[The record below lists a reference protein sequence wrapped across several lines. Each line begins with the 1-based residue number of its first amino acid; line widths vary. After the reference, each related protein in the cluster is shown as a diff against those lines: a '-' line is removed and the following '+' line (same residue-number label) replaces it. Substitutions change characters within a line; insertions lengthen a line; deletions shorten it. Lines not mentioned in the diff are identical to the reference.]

1 MYTYMYIC
9 YILYIYI
16 YLFIYLFIYIY
27 KYTPKSILLLR
38 VRTKVKQVSD
48 PYVHKVLG
56 SPQNSGTKISTILKQ
71 YFKNYC
77 NKIYDG

>member
-1 MYTYMYIC
+1 MYIC

-16 YLFIYLFIYIY
+16 YLYIY

-77 NKIYDG
+77 NKIYNG

>member
-16 YLFIYLFIYIY
+16 YLYIY

-77 NKIYDG
+77 NKIYNG